1 MMLQKI
7 WTKKINDMFI
17 GEDFTDWINTMEITG
32 SWATLDN
39 TTKIDWILKIE
50 YRDKYLAEEY
60 QQMNNS
66 DISTYVEKFLS
77 NKSSVLDKLY
87 ATTTAEYNPIENYNM
102 VEEGSDSGESSASGS
117 NSDSSTSY
125 NSSTANLTDCSESSS
140 SASSSSSHS
149 LTRSGNIGV
158 TTTQQM
164 LQQERDVAE
173 YDFLHHV
180 AELIIDNFTQSLYD
194 PNEVM
199 TYDSYFI

>member
-1 MMLQKI
+1 MKR
-7 WTKKINDMFI
+7 WTKKINDMFV
-17 GEDFTDWINTMEITG
+17 GAQYTDWINTLNFG
-32 SWATLDN
+32 GDWATLDN
-39 TTKIDWILKIE
+39 TTKIDWILKVE
-50 YRDKYLAEEY
+50 YRDKYLAEEF
-60 QQMNNS
+60 QSMEKA
-66 DISTYVEKFLS
+66 DINVFVAKFLDA
-77 NKSSVLDKLY
+77 KASVLDKLY

-125 NSSTANLTDCSESSS
+125 NSTTPNLTDSSESSS

-164 LQQERDVAE
+164 LQQERDIAE

-194 PNEVM
+194 PNEVI